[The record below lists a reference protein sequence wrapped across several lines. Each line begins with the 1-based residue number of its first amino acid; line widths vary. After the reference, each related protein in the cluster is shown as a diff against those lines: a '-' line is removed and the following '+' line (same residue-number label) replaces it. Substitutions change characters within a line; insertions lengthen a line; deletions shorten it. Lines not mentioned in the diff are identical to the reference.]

1 MGFPRGWVDWISMLL
16 SSASTRVL
24 LNGSPREKI
33 FHARGLQQGDPL
45 SPMLFLLVMEV
56 LNALIHKA
64 DEWALLQQLD
74 VYSIPYRTSMYA
86 DNLILFSRLV
96 EQDLQ
101 LLRSIFD
108 IFHGASG
115 LGYNLSKCQ
124 MAPFF

>member
-1 MGFPRGWVDWISMLL
+1 
-16 SSASTRVL
+16 
-24 LNGSPREKI
+24 
-33 FHARGLQQGDPL
+33 
-45 SPMLFLLVMEV
+45 
-56 LNALIHKA
+56 
-64 DEWALLQQLD
+64 
-74 VYSIPYRTSMYA
+74 MYA